1 MAEETKKDDVVAEE
15 ETTTEAPAEET
26 ATEAPAEEAKE
37 EAAEESASDVDESVE
52 VPEQFKALVEQVEQM
67 SVLELNELV
76 KVLEKRFGVSAA
88 AVAAAGPGAGGDAG
102 GGEEQSEFAVELT
115 EAGGQKIAVI
125 KVVKEACGL
134 GLKEAKDMVD
144 GAPAVLKEGM
154 KKEDAEE
161 LKGKLEEAGAKV
173 TLK

>member
-1 MAEETKKDDVVAEE
+1 MAEETKEEVVV
-15 ETTTEAPAEET
+15 EET
-26 ATEAPAEEAKE
+26 ATEAAPAAEEKKE
-37 EAAEESASDVDESVE
+37 EAPAAEEKATDVDETVE
-52 VPEQFKALVEQVEQM
+52 VPKEFKKLVEEVEKM
-67 SVLELNELV
+67 TVLQLNELV

-88 AVAAAGPGAGGDAG
+88 AVAVAGPAGGDA

-115 EAGGQKIAVI
+115 EAGGSKIAVI
-125 KVVKEACGL
+125 KAIKEACGL

-144 GAPAVLKEGM
+144 GAPIEVKAGL

-161 LKGKLEEAGAKV
+161 LKTKLEEAGAKV